1 MCLAFYTCERGGCL
15 HDNIPSNTEL
25 TTLFNNKTPQEPG
38 SLIFTLRMFLQMLTT
53 DYMPFSWDLSSARV
67 TTRVSSLE
75 LKNSTGHVLNI
86 TELKS
91 PVSIK
96 IKNTQDSANNSRPH
110 YVGANKTV
118 YHKINVTTP
127 GMALI
132 LKVRPENDT
141 TEFSVFVKYQ
151 ERPSLSNS
159 DLNTTIP
166 DFSSCSK
173 ASSGYANCSR
183 DPYVMY
189 VDSEHVNQ
197 TGYYFVGIQIKA
209 RSPGKSRKRRC
220 SGQGR
225 SKRSCVRYK
234 EPPTTPATYNVPEY
248 LQGDENYTMQ
258 VLPAACLYWNTEMS
272 KWTREGCKVRTLKF
286 EITKG
291 LNFKL
296 VKSLI
301 SMSAKRK

>member
-1 MCLAFYTCERGGCL
+1 
-15 HDNIPSNTEL
+15 
-25 TTLFNNKTPQEPG
+25 
-38 SLIFTLRMFLQMLTT
+38 
-53 DYMPFSWDLSSARV
+53 MPFSWDPSSARV
-67 TTRVSSLE
+67 TTRVSSFE
-75 LKNSTGHVLNI
+75 LKNSIGHVLNI

-91 PVSIK
+91 PISIK
-96 IKNTQDSANNSRPH
+96 IKNNEGLANNSQPH
-110 YVGANKTV
+110 YVGPYRTV

-132 LKVRPENDT
+132 LKVRPKNNA

-151 ERPSLSNS
+151 ERPSPSNS

-166 DFSSCSK
+166 NFSSCSK

-189 VDSEHVNQ
+189 VDSAHVNQ
-197 TGYYFVGIQIKA
+197 TGYYFVGIKIK
-209 RSPGKSRKRRC
+209 SSSSGKSRKRRC
-220 SGQGR
+220 TGQGR
-225 SKRSCVRYK
+225 WKRSCVQYK

-248 LQGDENYTMQ
+248 LQRDENYTIQ
-258 VLPAACLYWNTEMS
+258 VLPAACLYWSTEMS
-272 KWTREGCKVRTLKF
+272 KWTTEGCTVRTLKF
-286 EITKG
+286 ILTKG

-301 SMSAKRK
+301 SMSAKRT